1 VNSVLSLL
9 LAYHPMIAPVLIY
22 ERFSS
27 YGLNYARPA
36 SVFFILVALLF
47 LIALRFANFKKK
59 REINNTDAQTD

>member
-1 VNSVLSLL
+1 
-9 LAYHPMIAPVLIY
+9 MIAPVLIY

-47 LIALRFANFKKK
+47 FIALRFISSGRKEKL
-59 REINNTDAQTD
+59 ITSDADTERY